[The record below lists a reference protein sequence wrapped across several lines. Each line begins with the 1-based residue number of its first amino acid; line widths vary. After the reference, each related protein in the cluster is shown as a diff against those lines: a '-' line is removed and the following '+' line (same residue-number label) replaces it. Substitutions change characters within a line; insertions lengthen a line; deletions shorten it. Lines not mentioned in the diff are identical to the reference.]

1 MNLFMALRVAMVS
14 YIYTYPE
21 THGVAYVKYV
31 QLSTTQ

>member
-1 MNLFMALRVAMVS
+1 MALIVAMVS

-21 THGVAYVKYV
+21 THGVASIKYV